1 MCRSPD
7 GGYESHVLAM
17 CEDGVATVPI
27 REGKVTIYQPKS
39 VFYNK
44 VQEFNRDLR

>member
-1 MCRSPD
+1 MS
-7 GGYESHVLAM
+7 ESNGDRQ
-17 CEDGVATVPI
+17 EI
-27 REGKVTIYQPKS
+27 REGKVTIQQPKT